1 MSVHDPRLEYVS
13 ALARHTK
20 RDGSLIAF
28 DCGSGLFAEQ
38 WAGRPGS
45 LVRAESPELMLAL
58 ASGASS
64 ARRRALC
71 HGPCEPLAAAAAAA
85 LGSVIGAP
93 PAVALVGVAPCE
105 PTEPPPAICRRSARS
120 PPSGALS
127 RGRAAGGGRGGHAH
141 GHRRACVHAPPA
153 GLMPDVQRPARRLS
167 PRRCCRCARDG
178 ICAYSRR
185 RAAAAPALRA
195 ADHLLGQGTFVSV
208 VARARAAALDGQEI
222 IRWARAFGARADR
235 RGARPRR
242 LGRCGMPCA
251 ARAAG
256 RRRTV
261 CRRQAARGR
270 RGYSAARRQTR
281 YFCARWRCSSG
292 D

>member
-1 MSVHDPRLEYVS
+1 MSVRDPRLEYVS

-105 PTEPPPAICRRSARS
+105 PTEPPRDLS
-120 PPSGALS
+120 PLGALS
-127 RGRAAGGGRGGHAH
+127 AVRVLCPADGPQAAAAADTLMGIDGLVYMRL
-141 GHRRACVHAPPA
+141 PA
-153 GLMPDVQRPARRLS
+153 GLMPDVTRPGEAFEPETLLPLREG
-167 PRRCCRCARDG
+167 RDLCIFAAG
-178 ICAYSRR
+178 
-185 RAAAAPALRA
+185 AAAAPALRA
-195 ADHLLGQGTFVSV
+195 ADHLLGQGLFVSV
-208 VARARAAALDGQEI
+208 VLAPALRPLDGQEI
-222 IRWARAFGARADR
+222 IRWARRSGRALTAEEHGPGGLGDAVCR
-235 RGARPRR
+235 ALRGQPVAVDTVCLPARPPEVAEGTRR
-242 LGRCGMPCA
+242 EA
-251 ARAAG
+251 ADEIFLRALALLE
-256 RRRTV
+256 
-261 CRRQAARGR
+261 
-270 RGYSAARRQTR
+270 
-281 YFCARWRCSSG
+281 W
-292 D
+292 